1 MIERHP
7 AGRSCALAL
16 LAVAGVLTA
25 SGLAIGHAIAT
36 QNDPAQPATAP
47 VAVVQTLAPTTTPAI
62 TTTPAAT
69 TTAPV
74 AAPRAV
80 VAEPT
85 ATEETTVTNPPAGPT
100 VDDTGRRLPPP
111 PSAGAPAEPGV
122 DYNDGSQV
130 GPVTPDP
137 GN

>member
-7 AGRSCALAL
+7 AGRSCAVTL
-16 LAVAGVLTA
+16 LAGVGLMVATAFGVL
-25 SGLAIGHAIAT
+25 HAVAPSS
-36 QNDPAQPATAP
+36 PAQPATAP
-47 VAVVQTLAPTTTPAI
+47 AAVVQTLAPTTTPTV

-80 VAEPT
+80 IAEPT
-85 ATEETTVTNPPAGPT
+85 AAEETTMTNPPADPT